1 MIMAITFSRQ
11 IVAGSRASTAWYR
24 ENLELLA
31 ELVLKFKGLYDYRLL
46 N

>member
-11 IVAGSRASTAWYR
+11 IVAGSRASSTWYW

-31 ELVLKFKGLYDYRLL
+31 ELALESKGFYYYRL
-46 N
+46 